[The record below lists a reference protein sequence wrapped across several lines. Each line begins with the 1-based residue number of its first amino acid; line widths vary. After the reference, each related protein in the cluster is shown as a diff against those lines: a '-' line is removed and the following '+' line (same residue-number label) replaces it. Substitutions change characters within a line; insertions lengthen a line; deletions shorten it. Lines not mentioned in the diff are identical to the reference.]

1 MKEYKYVLPS
11 GHEIKLGVSGGIA
24 MYPAHAQ
31 NSVDLLRAADAAL
44 YAAKKHYAVVLCSR
58 RRDRTAQ
65 PDIAPETHAILRS
78 PIPSY
83 LLFGLYSLQGYPLTP
98 NFAGHT

>member
-1 MKEYKYVLPS
+1 MSEYRYVLPN

-44 YAAKKHYAVVLCSR
+44 YVAKKHYAAALCSQKAR
-58 RRDRTAQ
+58 PAAQ
-65 PDIAPETHAILRS
+65 PNNAS
-78 PIPSY
+78 KSM
-83 LLFGLYSLQGYPLTP
+83 Q
-98 NFAGHT
+98 